1 MCCVLVVCVQGVDK
15 ETCHVPSFLWQGTE
29 GQFYKQEK
37 GRDGMVA
44 ACGTWSL
51 VAADFWLSPSCQHL
65 PTKIRGCMK
74 PRVHS

>member
-1 MCCVLVVCVQGVDK
+1 MHL
-15 ETCHVPSFLWQGTE
+15 HFWASLWQGTE

-37 GRDGMVA
+37 DGMVA
-44 ACGTWSL
+44 AHGTRSL
-51 VAADFWLSPSCQHL
+51 VAADFLLSPSCQHL